1 MDNVD
6 LFPRPWNHGDH
17 LRLSNVGKNSV
28 QGFSSA
34 KTIAIMQIISI
45 ISCDFVNL
53 SMGIVSLV
61 FLNDDEVKAYLRNR
75 GLSL

>member
-1 MDNVD
+1 
-6 LFPRPWNHGDH
+6 
-17 LRLSNVGKNSV
+17 
-28 QGFSSA
+28 
-34 KTIAIMQIISI
+34 MQIISI
-45 ISCDFVNL
+45 ISCNFVNL